1 MGKGGCR
8 EGIER
13 EREGES
19 EEEMDGG
26 GRRDVRKQRVEG
38 VFYGAIG
45 KEQQKERDGGAEM
58 RREVKQAD
66 APAVRYGRR
75 EKRGCD
81 DEEHE
86 RKEEDRHEIK
96 ITFRERERGGV

>member
-1 MGKGGCR
+1 MGREGGGCR

-45 KEQQKERDGGAEM
+45 KE
-58 RREVKQAD
+58 
-66 APAVRYGRR
+66 PNGRR
-75 EKRGCD
+75 EG
-81 DEEHE
+81 
-86 RKEEDRHEIK
+86 
-96 ITFRERERGGV
+96 

>member
-1 MGKGGCR
+1 MRASEVVVVVGGVWGGGCCR

-26 GRRDVRKQRVEG
+26 GRRNVRKQRVEG

-45 KEQQKERDGGAEM
+45 KEPNGK
-58 RREVKQAD
+58 RE
-66 APAVRYGRR
+66 G
-75 EKRGCD
+75 
-81 DEEHE
+81 
-86 RKEEDRHEIK
+86 
-96 ITFRERERGGV
+96 

>member
-45 KEQQKERDGGAEM
+45 KGPNSK
-58 RREVKQAD
+58 
-66 APAVRYGRR
+66 
-75 EKRGCD
+75 KRGMEVQKCA
-81 DEEHE
+81 E
-86 RKEEDRHEIK
+86 R
-96 ITFRERERGGV
+96 

>member
-1 MGKGGCR
+1 MGRRGGGCR

-26 GRRDVRKQRVEG
+26 GRRDVRKPRVEE

-45 KEQQKERDGGAEM
+45 KEPNGK
-58 RREVKQAD
+58 
-66 APAVRYGRR
+66 
-75 EKRGCD
+75 KRGI
-81 DEEHE
+81 E
-86 RKEEDRHEIK
+86 
-96 ITFRERERGGV
+96 V